1 MMINP
6 AVPPTTRKIGI
17 LLLNSVKHVT
27 IDLVPAPPRSR
38 QETSPM
44 KGKLG
49 DFHSLTQDLLVS
61 VINFIRMIM
70 VVLAISSVPRRGMM
84 NGARPLPTCS
94 YRRT

>member
-1 MMINP
+1 
-6 AVPPTTRKIGI
+6 
-17 LLLNSVKHVT
+17 
-27 IDLVPAPPRSR
+27 
-38 QETSPM
+38 M